1 MLAVHRDVGEELA
14 SHGDPHDQ
22 EGPQPALAQATR
34 TRNAPTHRATAP
46 PRIVAAIP
54 TTSSL
59 GASRAGAIR
68 DGSAQGPSSFSSVFA
83 TSLSAPHFRAQL
95 ENGRNPLAES
105 PNHCPRATC
114 AQIGLS
120 SLATS
125 WSGRGAYQPS
135 RVGPDR
141 PAPARRVALYS
152 ANQPHPLF
160 EDLSWRFA
168 MSLGRLGLTFG
179 SCFRLPF
186 TVFAQGHNLERG
198 GVLGCD
204 RSLNTVDE

>member
-1 MLAVHRDVGEELA
+1 M
-14 SHGDPHDQ
+14 
-22 EGPQPALAQATR
+22 
-34 TRNAPTHRATAP
+34 
-46 PRIVAAIP
+46 AIP
-54 TTSSL
+54 TIKKAHSPPWPRPPGPGTPQPTGPPPPRGSWPRYRPRP
-59 GASRAGAIR
+59 ASARAGRAR
-68 DGSAQGPSSFSSVFA
+68 LEMDPRKDLRHSARYFA